1 VIVQLVSANS
11 LNGAIRHC
19 YELTVEL
26 ARHGQPVLLVHKPGA
41 WIASNSFPS
50 NVEFLETSFR
60 RTPYE
65 LSRVARELR
74 TRGVELIHS
83 HLSSANFFGV
93 LLARFFGFRSVATC
107 HMTHFQP
114 HWWWNDR
121 VICPSQATASFQRF
135 VNFVPS
141 RRLDVIHYPL
151 NQNNFQP
158 TRDAANVRNS
168 LNVPENRFLIGV
180 VGEVS
185 FRKAPHVLLE
195 SLPALIQAGHLPHV
209 FFAGRVAGDYQQFF
223 NDRIRQLNLES
234 VVSVL
239 GQRRDIPDLVNAA
252 DCICLSSTREVTPMA
267 LLEAMSLGKPTVAT
281 RVGGIA
287 ECIRDGVDGFLVKP
301 NSPLDLAQRLQ
312 QLAADEQLRQKMGQ
326 NAIARI
332 EDSFSVRA
340 VIPQI
345 LACYEQTLS
354 RKQKVA

>member
-1 VIVQLVSANS
+1 
-11 LNGAIRHC
+11 
-19 YELTVEL
+19 
-26 ARHGQPVLLVHKPGA
+26 
-41 WIASNSFPS
+41 
-50 NVEFLETSFR
+50 
-60 RTPYE
+60 
-65 LSRVARELR
+65 
-74 TRGVELIHS
+74 
-83 HLSSANFFGV
+83 
-93 LLARFFGFRSVATC
+93 
-107 HMTHFQP
+107 M
-114 HWWWNDR
+114 
-121 VICPSQATASFQRF
+121 
-135 VNFVPS
+135 
-141 RRLDVIHYPL
+141 
-151 NQNNFQP
+151 
-158 TRDAANVRNS
+158 
-168 LNVPENRFLIGV
+168 
-180 VGEVS
+180 
-185 FRKAPHVLLE
+185 LLE
-195 SLPALIQAGHLPHV
+195 SLPALIQAGHRPHV

-326 NAIARI
+326 NAIAAI

-340 VIPQI
+340 VVPQI
-345 LACYEQTLS
+345 LACYERTLS